1 VPGRY
6 LGDIRRYQGQKPLV
20 VLAQGQ
26 ASLPPGAQAPPPQVL
41 QPSTSQQVAPGQGAT
56 MPVKP
61 GVMETGRV
69 SFIDNS
75 VDAQTGTIKLKG
87 TFDNHD
93 QGLWPGLFVQ
103 VTLSLTTD
111 ENAIVVPAA
120 AVQPSA
126 SGQYVYVVK
135 PDRTAE
141 VRPVTVLRQQ
151 GEEVVIAKGLTP
163 GEEVVTEGQ
172 LRLTPGAQV
181 TEAQRGLAGAGGEGG
196 GGGGRRGRRGDAGSG
211 SGEGGGH
218 GQRRGPGN

>member
-1 VPGRY
+1 
-6 LGDIRRYQGQKPLV
+6 
-20 VLAQGQ
+20 
-26 ASLPPGAQAPPPQVL
+26 
-41 QPSTSQQVAPGQGAT
+41 
-56 MPVKP
+56 MPVNP
-61 GVMETGRV
+61 GLVEHGRV
-69 SFIDNS
+69 SFIDNT
-75 VDAQTGTIKLKG
+75 VDAQTGTIKLKA
-87 TFDNHD
+87 TFDNSD

-103 VTLSLTTD
+103 VTLNLTKD

-151 GEEVVIAKGLTP
+151 GEEVVIAKGLTE

-181 TEAQRGLAGAGGEGG
+181 TEAQRGLGTGGGE
-196 GGGGRRGRRGDAGSG
+196 GGGRRGRRGDAGGGSG
-211 SGEGGGH
+211 SGNGGNGGNGGG
-218 GQRRGPGN
+218 RRGRGN